1 MLLSSLHHCSSC
13 VNEFFANSAT
23 PVLGFFSNSMVSARF
38 LTNSMSL
45 SSLLSLIAFSF
56 KNCNSTSLSSFQPL
70 FMQAV
75 DSALLEPVVNRMPSE
90 NSFKQH
96 VERVRGALKNFNA
109 IRILD
114 APGPIKTA
122 LDELIALDVEFTKFT
137 TFFSTHALF
146 LEVPPAVFQALDDFF
161 TKNPTYERPP
171 DYKQVI
177 GLNARAAREV
187 AAQAASTKRG
197 MSFVFFL

>member
-1 MLLSSLHHCSSC
+1 
-13 VNEFFANSAT
+13 
-23 PVLGFFSNSMVSARF
+23 
-38 LTNSMSL
+38 
-45 SSLLSLIAFSF
+45 
-56 KNCNSTSLSSFQPL
+56 
-70 FMQAV
+70 
-75 DSALLEPVVNRMPSE
+75 MPSE